1 MSLKTSSEY
10 SDGNKQY
17 VFKNVFISKEPI
29 VSSNI
34 GFLSPKFNSAIYSH
48 SLLPNNTIDYNIKKP
63 KQSLRR
69 FSMKDNNSSLLEKVT
84 NSVNKKRKAK
94 LIIKKPTDSR
104 TTKSLRNTFSHS
116 MYSMKSSLSNSSS
129 QNTIKSHYNKHKTI
143 SSSLLE
149 ETPIKPI
156 KTKTLKSSLSTVYDN
171 SNILRFCRTP
181 VKNTLSNIKGRLS
194 QNDDKTLRY
203 FRKKLFLNQ
212 SLATIEKEGDALE
225 QVIQYNIKKDE
236 QYHSKISSMKEI
248 ILEKKGKEYMEL
260 YKDFNIKLYLPNKKE
275 KQFKD
280 VNYTIDY
287 LKQLNSKVA
296 YSQRYFF
303 AKKIGL
309 GWNEK
314 YQFKRKDRYKVI
326 NQQGTRPDEYLI

>member
-48 SLLPNNTIDYNIKKP
+48 SLLPNNTIDHNIKKP
-63 KQSLRR
+63 KQSLRK

-104 TTKSLRNTFSHS
+104 NTKSLRNTFSHS
-116 MYSMKSSLSNSSS
+116 MYSMKRGLSNSSS

-181 VKNTLSNIKGRLS
+181 AKNTLSNIKGRLS